1 MVWTNFIFFLSGAVT
16 MIILDKVRNFLRHT
30 FQIAQHRKIFMDVLD
45 QIISE
50 KTVFIN
56 RINNHVTLG
65 MKIKVY
71 GKITLFYDI
80 DQRIL
85 AISKDD
91 NVVLLSV
98 TLYDIFPD
106 LIDNICDNIESRWRK
121 QIEDVVDMNGIIVN
135 KEYIENAVKKNL
147 EDEGLMGITFTISP
161 EHNPSKVD
169 HDTPGT
175 QMTMDDI
182 LDKINTSG
190 MESLTQEEKELL
202 ERYGKR

>member
-1 MVWTNFIFFLSGAVT
+1 MNLLFFLSGVVT
-16 MIILDKVRNFLRHT
+16 VVILNRVRNFLSHT
-30 FQIAQHRKIFMDVLD
+30 FLIIQHRKIFMDVLD

-56 RINNHVTLG
+56 RINNHVTLD
-65 MKIKVY
+65 MKIKAY
-71 GKITLFYDI
+71 GKITLFYDL
-80 DQRIL
+80 DQRLL
-85 AISKDD
+85 AISKDN

-121 QIEDVVDMNGIIVN
+121 EIDDVVDMNGVIVN

-147 EDEGLMGITFTISP
+147 EDEGYMGITLTFTPDGGNSNVSQNPP
-161 EHNPSKVD
+161 E
-169 HDTPGT
+169 T

-190 MESLTQEEKELL
+190 IESLTPEEKELL
-202 ERYGKR
+202 ERYGKG